1 LVGFEHKKP
10 LITNAQGSKP
20 PSPAAPN
27 ASAAPPEGS
36 KPPSDEVEQ
45 RRKKLYKE
53 INRIDNWT
61 NVAADNGLF
70 DKQKK

>member
-1 LVGFEHKKP
+1 MTLKDQNLHQHLLLV
-10 LITNAQGSKP
+10 LQT
-20 PSPAAPN
+20 
-27 ASAAPPEGS
+27 APPPPPPAEGS
-36 KPPSDEVEQ
+36 KPPSDELQQ
-45 RRKKLYKE
+45 RRKTLLKE